1 MNRIARIFMGIPI
14 RGVVGKLFNIINF
27 KWFMKYAVWYYR
39 KIGINIKD
47 GVTYICPDVYF
58 DSAAYSSI
66 FIERGVTISREV
78 LFLVHD
84 YSVHTAMVNV
94 GWNPPPP
101 KKQRILLNQ
110 L

>member
-27 KWFMKYAVWYYR
+27 EWFMKYSVWYYR

-84 YSVHTAMVNV
+84 YSVHTAMVNI
-94 GWNPPPP
+94 GWNPPQ